1 MINRRAFLKLAWAA
15 ALVPWGCAKWHAE
28 PAGTLLND
36 VHSGLN
42 PTTVREVIPVRS
54 PEDIQLVLER
64 AVRERTAI
72 SVAGGRHAMGGQQFG
87 TDTLHLDMR
96 PFNRLLNFD
105 SGTGLVE
112 VEGGIQW
119 PELIEATLKLQQ
131 GAARQWGIVQ
141 KQTGADRLSIGGSLS
156 ANIHGRGLKLKP
168 FVGDIESFRLVS
180 ADGQVVTCSRSQNYD
195 LFKLAIGGYGLFGVV
210 STVTLQLM
218 PRRKLQRVVE
228 LVRIDDV
235 MQRFEQRIA
244 EGFLYGD
251 CQFALDPASED
262 FLMRGIFSC
271 YKLVDPATPI
281 PDQQREISEEQW
293 LRLLYLAHADKTK
306 AFEVYSGEYLTTN
319 GQIYWSDTHQASYYP
334 EGYHRS
340 LDSKLNAMTR
350 GSEMIS
356 ELYVPRKAL
365 ASFFAD
371 MREDFLTHKVE
382 AIYGTIR
389 LIERDDESFLAWARE
404 PWACTVLNLHVAHT
418 ADGIEL
424 AAASFRRLIDLARK
438 RGGSYFLTYH
448 KWATRSQAEACYPQ
462 FPEFLRLKRKYD
474 PQERFQSDWY
484 RHYRAMFADRLAGR

>member
-1 MINRRAFLKLAWAA
+1 MINRRTFLKLAGVA
-15 ALVPWGCAKWHAE
+15 ALVPWGCTRWHTE
-28 PAGTLLND
+28 PAGVLLND

-42 PTTVREVIPVRS
+42 PTTVRDVISVRS
-54 PEDIQLVLER
+54 SEDIQRVVER
-64 AVRERTAI
+64 AVRGRTAI

-87 TDTLHLDMR
+87 ADTLHVDTR
-96 PFNRLLNFD
+96 SFNRVLNFD
-105 SGTGLVE
+105 SGSGLVE
-112 VEGGIQW
+112 VEAGIQW
-119 PELIEATLKLQQ
+119 PELIEATLKHQQ
-131 GAARQWGIVQ
+131 GAPRQWGIVQ
-141 KQTGADRLSIGGSLS
+141 KQTGADRLSMGGCLS
-156 ANIHGRGLKLKP
+156 ANIHGRGLRLKP
-168 FVGDIESFRLVS
+168 FVGDIESFKLVS
-180 ADGQVVTCSRSQNYD
+180 ADGQVVMCSRLENSD
-195 LFKLAIGGYGLFGVV
+195 LFKLAVGGYGLFGIV
-210 STVTLQLM
+210 SSVTLRLM
-218 PRRKLQRVVE
+218 QRKKLQRVVE
-228 LVRIDDV
+228 LVKIDDV

-251 CQFALDPASED
+251 CQFALDPSSED

-271 YKLVDPATPI
+271 YKPVDPTTPI

-340 LDSKLNAMTR
+340 LDSKMKAGIP

-356 ELYVPRKAL
+356 ELYVPRHEL

-371 MREDFLTHKVE
+371 MREDFRTHNVE

-389 LIERDDESFLAWARE
+389 LIERDDESFLAWAKE
-404 PWACTVLNLHVAHT
+404 PWACTVLNLHVSHT
-418 ADGIEL
+418 ADGIER
-424 AAASFRRLIDLARK
+424 AAAAFRRLIDLARK

-448 KWATRSQAEACYPQ
+448 KWATRAQVEACYPQ
-462 FPEFLRLKRKYD
+462 FSEFLRLKRRHD

-484 RHYRAMFADRLAGR
+484 RHYRTMFADRL